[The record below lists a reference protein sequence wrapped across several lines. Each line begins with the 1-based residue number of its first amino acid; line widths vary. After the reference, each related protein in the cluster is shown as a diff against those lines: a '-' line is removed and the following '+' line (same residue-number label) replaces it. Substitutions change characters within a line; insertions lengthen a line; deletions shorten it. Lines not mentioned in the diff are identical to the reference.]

1 MSDKSR
7 QTIYGRSTPEERK
20 RIREE
25 TLMVPCG
32 YCCAK
37 AGERCIGSIGRPAQ
51 PHWERQRSARKRLA
65 SITPTSDA
73 LQIQE
78 GGSHYKETGIDT
90 KGEVGK
96 SKPQLHLIP
105 RVSLEA
111 QAGALE
117 LGRHKYGESNW
128 RYNTVCQSTYISAIM
143 RHTAALQDGEDLDPE
158 SGISHLGHIMAGCA
172 IILDAA
178 KCGTLVDDRVKPVH
192 RPVDST
198 GVS

>member
-1 MSDKSR
+1 MWVLLVEMD
-7 QTIYGRSTPEERK
+7 YGGVFMT
-20 RIREE
+20 
-25 TLMVPCG
+25 
-32 YCCAK
+32 
-37 AGERCIGSIGRPAQ
+37 
-51 PHWERQRSARKRLA
+51 
-65 SITPTSDA
+65 DA

-78 GGSHYKETGIDT
+78 GGSHYKEMAGTDP

-111 QAGALE
+111 QAGALQ
-117 LGRHKYGESNW
+117 LGAKKYGEANW

-143 RHTAALQDGEDLDPE
+143 RHTAAFQDGEDLDPE
-158 SGISHLGHIMAGCA
+158 SGLSHLGHVMASCA